1 VIGSKKQIMK
11 INLCKQ
17 NRNENKYTKQFAQQS
32 ILEMSTKQENKLHR
46 TQNKIKIKIKIK

>member
-46 TQNKIKIKIKIK
+46 TKNKIK